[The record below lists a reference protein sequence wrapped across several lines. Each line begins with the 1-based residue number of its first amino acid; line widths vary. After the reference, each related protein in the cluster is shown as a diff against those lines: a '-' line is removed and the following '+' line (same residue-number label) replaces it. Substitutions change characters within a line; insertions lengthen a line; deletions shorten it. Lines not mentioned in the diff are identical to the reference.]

1 MSKID
6 NYNNLVDFIGNIIKT
21 SSDPEDQDGIDD
33 ALDIAH
39 SIGDGLKILS
49 GEREENNKM

>member
-6 NYNNLVDFIGNIIKT
+6 DYNKLVNFIGNIIKA
-21 SSDPEDQDGIDD
+21 SDDPEDQDGIDD

-39 SIGDGLKILS
+39 TIGDALEVFTDDKQ
-49 GEREENNKM
+49 KK

>member
-6 NYNNLVDFIGNIIKT
+6 GYNKLVDFIGNIIKA

-39 SIGDGLKILS
+39 TIGDTLEVLTDDKQ
-49 GEREENNKM
+49 KK

>member
-6 NYNNLVDFIGNIIKT
+6 NYNNLVDFIGNIIKA
-21 SSDPEDQDGIDD
+21 SSNPEDQDGIDD